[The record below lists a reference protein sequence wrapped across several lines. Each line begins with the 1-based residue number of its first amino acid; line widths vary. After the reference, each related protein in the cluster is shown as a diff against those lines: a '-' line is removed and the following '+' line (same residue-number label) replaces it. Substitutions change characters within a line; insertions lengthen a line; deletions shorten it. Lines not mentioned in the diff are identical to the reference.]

1 MTLFYILHVITN
13 ILFEYKKNTTEYFR
27 SQEIVEKKH
36 FLCIILPK
44 KRGKKMIQKT
54 LRIPDE
60 LYEEIMKLAEES
72 DRDFTKQVLH
82 MIKQYL
88 KISKNK

>member
-1 MTLFYILHVITN
+1 
-13 ILFEYKKNTTEYFR
+13 
-27 SQEIVEKKH
+27 
-36 FLCIILPK
+36 
-44 KRGKKMIQKT
+44 MIQKT